1 MRVQDVMMR
10 TPVYCSPETNLGSAV
25 QLLWDRDCGFLPI
38 VDAKKRL
45 IGVVTDRDLCVAL
58 GTRHQP
64 AGRITVGEVASG
76 KVYSCKEKDDI
87 HAALQTMAEKRV
99 RRLPVVNE
107 EGVLQGILS
116 MDNVVLHTESAGR
129 GHTADLSDQD
139 VVNTLRQIYGPLV
152 PQVAGT
158 RSARA

>member
-10 TPVYCSPETNLGSAV
+10 TPAYCSPETNLGSAV
-25 QLLWDRDCGFLPI
+25 QLLWERDCGFLPI
-38 VDAKKRL
+38 VDAKRKL

-64 AGRITVGEVASG
+64 PGRITVGEVATG
-76 KVYSCKEKDDI
+76 KVHSCKEKDDI
-87 HAALQTMAEKRV
+87 HAALETMAKRRV
-99 RRLPVVNE
+99 RRLPVVND

-116 MDNVVLHTESAGR
+116 MDNVVLHTESSGF
-129 GHTADLSDQD
+129 GHKAELSNED

-152 PQVAGT
+152 PQVAEAQ
-158 RSARA
+158 SARA

>member
-10 TPVYCSPETNLGSAV
+10 TPAYCSPETNLGSAV
-25 QLLWDRDCGFLPI
+25 QLLWERDCGFLPI
-38 VDAKKRL
+38 VDAKRKL

-58 GTRHQP
+58 GTRCQT
-64 AGRITVGEVASG
+64 AGRITVGEVATG
-76 KVYSCKEKDDI
+76 KVYSCKEKDEI
-87 HAALQTMAEKRV
+87 HTALETMAKRRV

-116 MDNVVLHTESAGR
+116 MDNVVLHTESSGF
-129 GHTADLSDQD
+129 GHKAELSNED

-152 PQVAGT
+152 PQVAEAQ
-158 RSARA
+158 SARA

>member
-10 TPVYCSPETNLGSAV
+10 TPACCSPETNLGSAV
-25 QLLWDRDCGFLPI
+25 ELLWERDCGFLPI
-38 VDAKKRL
+38 VDAKRKL

-58 GTRHQP
+58 GTRCQV
-64 AGRITVGEVASG
+64 AGRITVGEVATG
-76 KVYSCKEKDDI
+76 KVYSCRERDDI
-87 HAALQTMAEKRV
+87 HAALQTMAQKRV
-99 RRLPVVNE
+99 RRLPVVND

-116 MDNVVLHTESAGR
+116 MDNVVLHTESSGR
-129 GHTADLSDQD
+129 GRAAELSDQD

-152 PQVAGT
+152 PVVVEG